1 MDGRVILAVDEGTT
15 GTRAALVS
23 ETGEVSGLAYR
34 RLGVNS
40 PRPGVVEQ
48 DADQIWERTLDAC
61 RAAVA
66 AGGGSAPAAVAVT
79 TQRATSVLWDARTGR
94 SLVPAMVWQDTRHAD
109 ELADHAEAWD
119 ARLLA
124 GTGRPVGS
132 RSPYL
137 WAVRHID
144 RTPQVQE
151 AYRAGALRFGTID
164 TWLLWNLTGGAVHA
178 ATPTNV
184 CASGAYMLAEHAYQH
199 DWLDA
204 LGFPGELLPE
214 LKEDGDEL
222 GTVLPGLLGDGV
234 EDVPVLAVLGDQHA
248 ATIGLGCLDPG
259 QAMCMHGTG
268 SFVDVVAGQ
277 EVPPNTGQVDGALTL
292 IGWRTGG
299 RSVYTVE
306 SFASTTGSALDWV
319 CDIFAGFSSAADLSE
334 LAASVPD
341 AGGTVFLPTLAGLRT
356 PVTEPRMGAGLS
368 GMTMSTTRAHIAHAV
383 LEGIAHAVADSAAGV
398 EGVMAAPM
406 TSMQVGGGL
415 SASVPLMRMQA
426 DLIGVPMVRVSDA
439 DTASLRGAAYL
450 AGSRGLF
457 WGSLAEAVS
466 TRGPEEVFEPTI
478 SSDER
483 SERRAAWNRRIGA
496 ELELLGRPQIG
507 R

>member
-23 ETGEVSGLAYR
+23 EAGEVSGLAYR
-34 RLGVNS
+34 RLGVDS
-40 PRPGVVEQ
+40 PHPGVVEQ
-48 DADQIWERTLDAC
+48 DADEIWERTLDVC

-66 AGGGSAPAAVAVT
+66 AGGGAAPAAVAVT
-79 TQRATSVLWDARTGR
+79 TQRATSVLWDTRTGR
-94 SLVPAMVWQDTRHAD
+94 SLVPAMVWQDTRYAG
-109 ELADHAEAWD
+109 ELADYAGVWD
-119 ARLLA
+119 ARLVA
-124 GTGRPVGS
+124 QTGRPVGV

-137 WAVRHID
+137 WAARHIEG
-144 RTPQVQE
+144 TPEVRE
-151 AYRAGALRFGTID
+151 AYRTGALRFGTID
-164 TWLLWNLTGGAVHA
+164 TWLLWNLTGGAVYA
-178 ATPTNV
+178 VTPTNV
-184 CASGAYMLAEHAYQH
+184 CSSGAYTLAEHAYQR
-199 DWLDA
+199 DWIDA

-214 LKEDGDEL
+214 LREDGDEL
-222 GTVLPGLLGDGV
+222 GTVLPGLLGNGVDG
-234 EDVPVLAVLGDQHA
+234 VPVLAVLGDQHA
-248 ATIGLGCLDPG
+248 ATIGLGCLDAG
-259 QAMCMHGTG
+259 QAMCVHGTG
-268 SFVDVVAGQ
+268 SFVDVVAGT
-277 EVPPNTGQVDGALTL
+277 EVPPNTGEVAGALTL

-306 SFASTTGSALDWV
+306 SFSSTTGSALDWM
-319 CDIFAGFSSAADLSE
+319 CNTFAGFSSARDVSE

-356 PVTEPRMGAGLS
+356 PVTEPRLGAGLS
-368 GMTMSTTRAHIAHAV
+368 GMTMSTTRAHVAHAV

-398 EGVMAAPM
+398 SRVVAAPI

-415 SASVPLMRMQA
+415 SASAPLMRMQA
-426 DLIGVPMVRVSDA
+426 DLIGVPMARVRDA

-457 WGSLAEAVS
+457 WETLAEAAS
-466 TRGPEEVFEPTI
+466 TRGSEDVFEPAI

-483 SERRAAWNRRIGA
+483 SERRAAWNRRIRA
-496 ELELLGRPQIG
+496 ELELLDRSQIG